1 MTALDGAWEV
11 RSATIHLWNRW
22 ADCSP
27 GKSFNTS
34 LDSSLRG
41 EVTQRR
47 RAPAVA
53 TDRAAGGACTHIDM
67 VNLTGSHLD
76 LCAALFAPRSKVA
89 VC

>member
-41 EVTQRR
+41 
-47 RAPAVA
+47 
-53 TDRAAGGACTHIDM
+53 
-67 VNLTGSHLD
+67 GSHSTKKNPCSSDRTVLQVVR
-76 LCAALFAPRSKVA
+76 ARI
-89 VC
+89 